1 MIKLE
6 NITKIYST
14 KSGDFLALENVS
26 LDVDKGDIYGVIG
39 LSGAGKSTLVRCI
52 NLLER
57 PTEGKVFIDG
67 EEIMA
72 MNEQQLRQ
80 TRQSL
85 GMIFQD
91 FNLLMQR
98 NVLDNIRFP
107 LEIAKVGKRE
117 AQDRAQE
124 LLSLVG
130 LEEKAL
136 SYPAQLSGGQKQRV
150 AIARALANHPKVLLC
165 DEATSALDPVTT
177 MSILKLLKDINEK
190 LGVTIIIITHEMKV
204 VETICNKVA
213 VIESARIVKNGA
225 TKDIINH
232 FGEV

>member
-1 MIKLE
+1 MIKIE
-6 NITKIYST
+6 NITKIYSNQA
-14 KSGDFLALENVS
+14 GDFLALENVS
-26 LDVDKGDIYGVIG
+26 LNVDKGDIYGVIG

-57 PTEGKVFIDG
+57 PTEGKVYIDG
-67 EEIMA
+67 EEITA
-72 MNEQQLRQ
+72 MGEDQLRK

-98 NVLDNIRFP
+98 SVTDNIRFP
-107 LEIAKVGKRE
+107 LEIAKVNKKDAENRV
-117 AQDRAQE
+117 AE
-124 LLSLVG
+124 LLELVG
-130 LEEKAL
+130 LQDKAN

-177 MSILKLLKDINEK
+177 LSILKLLKDINEK

-213 VIESARIVKNGA
+213 VIESAKIVKDGW
-225 TKDIINH
+225 TKDIIHH

>member
-1 MIKLE
+1 M
-6 NITKIYST
+6 
-14 KSGDFLALENVS
+14 ENVS

-67 EEIMA
+67 EEITA

-177 MSILKLLKDINEK
+177 MSILKRLKDINEK

>member
-1 MIKLE
+1 MIKVE

-14 KSGDFLALENVS
+14 KTGDFLALENVS
-26 LDVDKGDIYGVIG
+26 LEVDRGDIYGVIG

-57 PTEGKVFIDG
+57 PSEGKVFIDG
-67 EEIMA
+67 EEITSMD
-72 MNEQQLRQ
+72 EQQLRK

-98 NVLDNIRFP
+98 SVLDNIRFP
-107 LEIAKVGKRE
+107 LEIAKVNKEE
-117 AQDRAQE
+117 AQRRAWE
-124 LLSLVG
+124 LLALVG
-130 LEEKAL
+130 LEEKAH

-232 FGEV
+232 FEEV

>member
-1 MIKLE
+1 MIKIE
-6 NITKIYST
+6 HVSKIYST
-14 KSGDFLALENVS
+14 KTGDFLALEDVS
-26 LDVDKGDIYGVIG
+26 LEVGKGDVYGVIG

-57 PTEGKVFIDG
+57 PTEGKVYIDG
-67 EEIMA
+67 EDITVMD
-72 MNEQQLRQ
+72 EQQLRK

-98 NVLDNIRFP
+98 SVTDNIRFP
-107 LEIAKVGKRE
+107 LEIAKVDKDVADKRV
-117 AQDRAQE
+117 QE
-124 LLSLVG
+124 LLELVG
-130 LEEKAL
+130 LEEKAH

-177 MSILKLLKDINEK
+177 MSILKLLKNINET

-204 VETICNKVA
+204 VDAICNKVA
-213 VIESARIVKNGA
+213 VIESAHIVKNGW
-225 TKDIINH
+225 TKDVINH

>member
-67 EEIMA
+67 EEITA